1 MVQVENNKNM
11 KVAKTKGV
19 ILNERPEGMSYE
31 DYRLARKE
39 QTKMIKNRRK
49 GFMVW
54 PSKGV
59 FATDKD
65 GKVIPVQSVGTLV
78 GKAPQLEFV

>member
-49 GFMVW
+49 GFYGMAEQGCFRHGQGW
-54 PSKGV
+54 
-59 FATDKD
+59 
-65 GKVIPVQSVGTLV
+65 
-78 GKAPQLEFV
+78 